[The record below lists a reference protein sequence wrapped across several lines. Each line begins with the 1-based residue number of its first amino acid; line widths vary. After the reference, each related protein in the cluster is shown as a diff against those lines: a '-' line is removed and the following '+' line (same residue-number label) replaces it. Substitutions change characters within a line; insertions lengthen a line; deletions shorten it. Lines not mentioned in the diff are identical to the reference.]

1 MRMDADT
8 TKGKDGYETI
18 LSAFSEGKADILVG
32 TQMIVKGHDF
42 GNVTLMGVLMADM
55 SLGISEYSAAERTLQ
70 LLAQAAGR
78 AGRDRYPGKVII
90 QTYRPEHYA
99 LQYAAKQD
107 YPAFFEEEM
116 RYRKLFGYP
125 PVWGLLKV
133 LGLSTD
139 EKKLSDAMTQLG
151 EVLKQDGVTVLGPA
165 PDYLRYIKDTYREVL
180 FVKSPDRELLRRL
193 RENAETYSFEDVSLQ
208 FESSE

>member
-1 MRMDADT
+1 M
-8 TKGKDGYETI
+8 
-18 LSAFSEGKADILVG
+18 
-32 TQMIVKGHDF
+32 
-42 GNVTLMGVLMADM
+42 
-55 SLGISEYSAAERTLQ
+55 
-70 LLAQAAGR
+70 
-78 AGRDRYPGKVII
+78 
-90 QTYRPEHYA
+90 
-99 LQYAAKQD
+99 
-107 YPAFFEEEM
+107 
-116 RYRKLFGYP
+116 
-125 PVWGLLKV
+125 

-151 EVLKQDGVTVLGPA
+151 EILKQDGVTVLGPA